1 MLVSY
6 SCNQFEV
13 SEFLLLNG
21 RIWKKMLEL
30 FMAWNFRYAI
40 TKPQNARYQPNI
52 GVAECFIKPVFYLL
66 SIIIVC
72 NKLFKQITQNYDISG
87 YFFK

>member
-13 SEFLLLNG
+13 SDFLLLNG

-40 TKPQNARYQPNI
+40 TKPQNARYQTNI
-52 GVAECFIKPVFYLL
+52 GVAKCFIKMFTAATL
-66 SIIIVC
+66 
-72 NKLFKQITQNYDISG
+72 T
-87 YFFK
+87 